1 VSRVRWFPGDG
12 FHGDVRVT
20 DGELIELLS
29 RWIDLVNEIEERIY
43 EIYADESGESH
54 SADLDESLRLLKSE
68 LRSVWL
74 EVLAREARSA

>member
-1 VSRVRWFPGDG
+1 MSRVRWFPGDG

-43 EIYADESGESH
+43 EIYADESGECH
-54 SADLDESLRLLKSE
+54 PADLDESLRLLKSE